1 MADRT
6 ELQTLLETV
15 LGTGNVYFQP
25 PESFKLSY
33 PCIVYSRTDIDTRF
47 ADNSPYSHTKEYTLT
62 VMDQDPDSN
71 IPILIAGLPKCK
83 FDRHFTANQLNHDVF
98 TILF

>member
-6 ELQTLLETV
+6 DLQTILEGI
-15 LGTGNVYFQP
+15 LGSDHVYFQP
-25 PESFKLSY
+25 PETFKLSY

-47 ADNSPYSHTKEYTLT
+47 ADNLPYSHTKEYTLT
-62 VMDQDPDSN
+62 VMDRDPDSN
-71 IPILIAGLPKCK
+71 IPNRIADLPKCR
-83 FDRHFTANQLNHDVF
+83 FDRHYAANQLNHDVF